1 MELDIYK
8 IDGTVSGEKV
18 ALPEQVFNIEPNDHA
33 IYQDVRSY
41 MINNRQGTVS
51 TKNRANV
58 RGGGKKPWRQKGRGT
73 ARAGTTR
80 SPIWVGGGRVFGPS
94 PRKFKFRLPKKV
106 KLLARKSALTYKLK
120 ENAITILEDFSVENI
135 KTKEMFTILK
145 SNGLDTKKVLLAT
158 TGYDNALLK
167 AGRNIRNFNV
177 YMVENLSTYDIL
189 NCQMLVLQKSA
200 LEKLKEV
207 YKV

>member
-8 IDGTVSGEKV
+8 IDGTVSGEKI
-18 ALPEQVFNIEPNDHA
+18 ALPDQVFNIEPNDHA

-41 MINNRQGTVS
+41 MINSRQGTVA
-51 TKNRANV
+51 TKNRSQV
-58 RGGGKKPWRQKGRGT
+58 RGGGRKPWRQKGRGT

-94 PRKFKFRLPKKV
+94 PRKFKFKLPKKV
-106 KLLARKSALTYKLK
+106 KLLARKSALTYKQK
-120 ENAITILEDFSVENI
+120 ENAITVIEDIATENI
-135 KTKEMFTILK
+135 KTKDMFSILK
-145 SNGLDTKKVLLAT
+145 SNSLDSKKVLLAT
-158 TGYDNALLK
+158 SEYDSALLK

-177 YMVENLSTYDIL
+177 HMVENLSTYDIL
-189 NCQMLVLQKSA
+189 NCQTLLLPKSA